1 MPAEL
6 SSAEPAPPAQQL
18 FRWHAGR
25 RPDLLALRHGPETV
39 TYRELGE
46 QVSRLAAVLREHAEA
61 DDPPVAIF
69 LPRGRCLAVAVV
81 AVAEAGRAA
90 LPIDPAHPPER
101 VAGILT
107 AASVNT
113 VVTSTDFAGTRGLDT
128 WGADAS
134 VIAVEEV
141 IGRQPDPVAAP
152 RTDPAAVAA
161 PNGLAYLVFTSGST
175 GAPKGVM
182 VEHRS
187 LAAFLGSA
195 RTAFAVGAGDRF
207 AMAASP
213 GFDAV
218 LLEIWL
224 ALTSGACLD
233 VVDPAVALDPPRLR
247 EWLLEREI
255 THMFLTTALA
265 EPLLRLAWPARS
277 CLRVL
282 LTGGET
288 LRQRPA
294 PELPFRLVN
303 CYGPTE
309 TTIITTAGVVSP
321 GGRSDD
327 LPPIGE
333 PLPGAQVRLL
343 DGDLR
348 PVTSSDTGELYI
360 AGSGVARGYL
370 GRPGPTA
377 ERFVADPWAACPGMR
392 MYRTGDLG
400 RRLPDGSIEFRGRL
414 DDQIKIRGNRVE
426 PAEAADRLSR
436 HPAVA
441 AVHVQPCSPG
451 GQRDIELAAYL
462 VLADMSSVPDATE
475 LRRFAARSLP
485 DYLLPTRYFLL
496 PRLPL
501 TANGKVDR
509 AALPAPETAEALP
522 APRSAAPEKELE
534 RRLATIWQDLL
545 AVDRVGLDDSFF
557 DLGGHSIL
565 LARLQQ
571 RLGEELGREVPF
583 IALLTHH
590 TIRELAGYLAVSR
603 PE

>member
-6 SSAEPAPPAQQL
+6 SSAEPALQL
-18 FRWHAGR
+18 FRWCVDR
-25 RPDLLALRHGPETV
+25 RPDSLALCHGVETV
-39 TYRELGE
+39 TYRELGD
-46 QVSRLAAVLREHAEA
+46 QVSRLAVVLREHARA
-61 DDPPVAIF
+61 DDSPVAIL
-69 LPRGRCLAVAVV
+69 LPRGRHLAVAAV

-113 VVTSTDFAGTRGLDT
+113 VVTSREILRTRGLDAGGT
-128 WGADAS
+128 VSS
-134 VIAVEEV
+134 VITVEEV
-141 IGRQPDPVAAP
+141 LGRP
-152 RTDPAAVAA
+152 TDPAAARHTDSAGPAA
-161 PNGLAYLVFTSGST
+161 PTELAYIVFTSGST

-187 LAAFLGSA
+187 LAAFLDSA
-195 RTAFAVGAGDRF
+195 RTAFAVAAGDRF

-213 GFDAV
+213 GFDAA

-233 VVDPAVALDPPRLR
+233 VVDHAVTLDPPRLR
-247 EWLLEREI
+247 EWLLERRV

-265 EPLLRLAWPARS
+265 EPLLRLDWFGRRGS
-277 CLRVL
+277 LRVL
-282 LTGGET
+282 LTGGEI
-288 LRQRPA
+288 LRRRPA

-309 TTIITTAGVVSP
+309 TTIITTAGVVTP
-321 GGRSDD
+321 GESDND

-333 PLPGAQVRLL
+333 PIPGARVHLL

-348 PVTSSDTGELYI
+348 PVASGDIGELYI
-360 AGSGVARGYL
+360 AGAGVARGYL
-370 GRPGPTA
+370 GRPDLTA
-377 ERFVADPWAACPGMR
+377 ERFVPDPWAARPGMR

-414 DDQIKIRGNRVE
+414 DNQVKIRGNRVE
-426 PAEAADRLSR
+426 PAEAAYRLSR

-441 AVHVQPCSPG
+441 AVHVEPYSPG
-451 GQRDIELAAYL
+451 GQRDIELVAYL
-462 VLADMSSVPDATE
+462 VPADMGSVPDATE

-485 DYLLPTRYFLL
+485 DYLVPTRFLLL
-496 PRLPL
+496 PRLPV

-509 AALPAPETAEALP
+509 TALPAPETAEALS
-522 APRSAAPEKELE
+522 APRSAEPEKELE
-534 RRLATIWQDLL
+534 RRLATIWQELL

-571 RLGEELGREVPF
+571 RLSGELGREIPL
-583 IALLTHH
+583 IAVLTHH
-590 TIRELAGYLAVSR
+590 TIRDLAGYLAASR
-603 PE
+603 PG

>member
-6 SSAEPAPPAQQL
+6 SSAEPAPRL
-18 FRWHAGR
+18 FRRYVAGR
-25 RPDLLALRHGPETV
+25 PELPALCHGSETV
-39 TYRELGE
+39 TYGELGE
-46 QVSRLAAVLREHAEA
+46 QVSRLAAVLREHTRGDAS
-61 DDPPVAIF
+61 PVAVF
-69 LPRGRCLAVAVV
+69 LPRGRYSAVAAI
-81 AVAEAGRAA
+81 AVAEAGRTA

-107 AASVNT
+107 AAAVST
-113 VVTSTDFAGTRGLDT
+113 VVTSADIASTRGPDA
-128 WGADAS
+128 WGAVAS
-134 VIAVEEV
+134 VIAIEEV
-141 IGRQPDPVAAP
+141 LGRPTGSVAVPHPNSAP
-152 RTDPAAVAA
+152 TTAPAD
-161 PNGLAYLVFTSGST
+161 LAYIVFTSGST

-187 LAAFLGSA
+187 LAAFLDSA
-195 RTAFAVGAGDRF
+195 RTTFTVGAGDRF

-213 GFDAV
+213 GFDAAF
-218 LLEIWL
+218 LEIWL

-233 VVDPAVALDPPRLR
+233 VVDPALALDPPRLR
-247 EWLLEREI
+247 EWSVQREV

-265 EPLLRLAWPARS
+265 EPLLRLDWPVRS
-277 CLRVL
+277 CLRLL
-282 LTGGET
+282 LTGGEI

-294 PELPFRLVN
+294 PGLPFRLVN

-309 TTIITTAGVVSP
+309 TTIITTAGVVTPRES
-321 GGRSDD
+321 SND

-333 PLPGAQVRLL
+333 PLPGARIHLL

-348 PVTSSDTGELYI
+348 PVASSDIGELYI
-360 AGSGVARGYL
+360 AGAGVARGYL
-370 GRPGPTA
+370 GNPGLTA
-377 ERFVADPWAACPGMR
+377 QRFVPDPWATCPGTR

-414 DDQIKIRGNRVE
+414 DSQVKIRGNRVE
-426 PAEAADRLSR
+426 PAEAAHRLSR

-441 AVHVQPCSPG
+441 AVHVEPCSPG
-451 GQRDIELAAYL
+451 GQRDLELVAYL
-462 VLADMSSVPDATE
+462 VPADMGSAPDTTE

-485 DYLLPTRYFLL
+485 EYLVPTRFFLL
-496 PRLPL
+496 PRLPV

-509 AALPAPETAEALP
+509 AALPAPEKAEALP
-522 APRSAAPEKELE
+522 APRSAAPEEELE

-571 RLGEELGREVPF
+571 RLGEELGREIPF
-583 IALLTHH
+583 TALLTHH